1 MEIILSFTDEEIER
15 AELEELL
22 KMKEEYTNLT
32 AQEEDTKDLEQIM
45 DEVRTQS
52 YSYQLYNLS
61 LISLFVKYLDNKY

>member
-1 MEIILSFTDEEIER
+1 MQFQYIMEIILSFTDEEIER
-15 AELEELL
+15 AELDELL

-52 YSYQLYNLS
+52 YSSQLYN
-61 LISLFVKYLDNKY
+61 

>member
-52 YSYQLYNLS
+52 YSYQ
-61 LISLFVKYLDNKY
+61 

>member
-1 MEIILSFTDEEIER
+1 MEIILFFTDEEIER

-52 YSYQLYNLS
+52 YSYQLYNSS